1 MKKREVFRNI
11 YKVDILE
18 YKGSLEESVLQL
30 LNDKEGYVR
39 EDSSF
44 FKVFLQ

>member
-1 MKKREVFRNI
+1 MKKRKYLGNI

-30 LNDKEGYVR
+30 LNDKDGYVR
-39 EDSSF
+39 EDSLSLKF
-44 FKVFLQ
+44 YN